1 MGFAML
7 MPCHWKGPNTN
18 IVFTSKVYNYWTF
31 RKVSTWPMLL
41 YPNVATLLSGI
52 HQKADGDQYY
62 QYYQYYLVKGG
73 ERVLLPQRLVQDPAD
88 DGGEEEEGA
97 GVQ

>member
-1 MGFAML
+1 MGIAML

-18 IVFTSKVYNYWTF
+18 IVFTSRVNICWTF

-41 YPNVATLLSGI
+41 YPNIATLLSGI
-52 HQKADGDQYY
+52 HQKADGDQYH
-62 QYYQYYLVKGG
+62 LFKGG
-73 ERVLLPQRLVQDPAD
+73 EWVFLPQRLVQDPAD

>member
-1 MGFAML
+1 
-7 MPCHWKGPNTN
+7 
-18 IVFTSKVYNYWTF
+18 
-31 RKVSTWPMLL
+31 MLL

-52 HQKADGDQYY
+52 HQKADGDQYH
-62 QYYQYYLVKGG
+62 LFKGG
-73 ERVLLPQRLVQDPAD
+73 EWVFLPQRLVQDPAD

>member
-7 MPCHWKGPNTN
+7 MPCHWAGPNT
-18 IVFTSKVYNYWTF
+18 IVVFMSKVF
-31 RKVSTWPMLL
+31 MSTWPIL
-41 YPNVATLLSGI
+41 YFYTLTLLRGI

-62 QYYQYYLVKGG
+62 LVNKGG
-73 ERVLLPQRLVQDPAD
+73 EWVFLPQRLVQDPAD

>member
-7 MPCHWKGPNTN
+7 MPCHWAGPNI
-18 IVFTSKVYNYWTF
+18 IVAFMIKVF
-31 RKVSTWPMLL
+31 FMSTWPIL
-41 YPNVATLLSGI
+41 YFYTLTLLRGI

-62 QYYQYYLVKGG
+62 LVKGG
-73 ERVLLPQRLVQDPAD
+73 EWVFLPQRLVQDPAD